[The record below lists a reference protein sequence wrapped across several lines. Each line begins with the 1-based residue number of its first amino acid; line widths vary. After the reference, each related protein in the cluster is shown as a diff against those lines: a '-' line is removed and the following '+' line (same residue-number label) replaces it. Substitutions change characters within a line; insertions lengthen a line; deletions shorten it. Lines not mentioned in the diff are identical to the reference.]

1 VAQEKPADV
10 RPAVPGQRRNAVKRI
25 VSLAAGVAVG
35 YVLGSRAGREKYEQI
50 AAAARRYA
58 GSPATE
64 GLNVDAGAPAATP
77 SRSRRTSTA
86 PAPRER
92 FSADPADPADGAETD
107 GAETDGAE
115 TDREEL
121 RVTAKELIEDMPGE
135 TALGNPDPA
144 AGGLGNPKEY
154 EGR

>member
-92 FSADPADPADGAETD
+92 FSADPADSAD

-144 AGGLGNPKEY
+144 AGGHGNPKEY